1 MFTSSLLI
9 PLEEYPFEHN
19 NHESSDGLTLS
30 VPEEMLNGHGNN
42 NGERNNPEVSEPDDV
57 NVDNQPQT
65 GELKLINFCR
75 KSNKLA
81 LSYLIPMAVALLIM
95 LIFHTD
101 AREGTCKMP
110 LHLWTQVECVLLL
123 FSVLMGLAFETYLR
137 LQDLDGNPVTS
148 LSSRNFLQY
157 IHFLSQ
163 FTFAMMFV
171 WMVLGAFWALTTE
184 ASNSCRMLGLY
195 QLTLALIYSQ
205 IAIFGSLVLGFI
217 GLSWSS
223 W

>member
-1 MFTSSLLI
+1 
-9 PLEEYPFEHN
+9 
-19 NHESSDGLTLS
+19 
-30 VPEEMLNGHGNN
+30 
-42 NGERNNPEVSEPDDV
+42 
-57 NVDNQPQT
+57 
-65 GELKLINFCR
+65 
-75 KSNKLA
+75 
-81 LSYLIPMAVALLIM
+81 MAVALLIM

-137 LQDLDGNPVTS
+137 LQELDGNPVTS

-184 ASNSCRMLGLY
+184 ASNSCRMFGPLPAHPRPHLLPDCNLRLPGARFYRPLPGLPGVH
-195 QLTLALIYSQ
+195 L
-205 IAIFGSLVLGFI
+205 
-217 GLSWSS
+217 
-223 W
+223 